1 MLWINIVQ
9 NKGMPVPN
17 GKRRTNVFALALASA
32 AGSAV
37 SLLLCQLLWAESGRS
52 RIQSF
57 SDTLLRHSESV
68 AGNIS
73 DAVADLDRSEQ
84 ADCSAA
90 DLADMKRVMF
100 EYRFIKD
107 AGRFGDGKIACSAV
121 WGEVATPFD
130 LAAHTMVTRNQL
142 MLWVRTPS
150 YSLPGRAFDMTGT
163 RRSFVVT
170 SPTAFAPFEN
180 GGPELAALVTSHDG
194 KVIMR
199 RFGRIEA
206 GADTLARRQV
216 RTCSQRYDI
225 CVTGQIDSNIFT
237 AAHNGVLILTAGL
250 GAMLGALLWA
260 ALASFFPRNR
270 TLAAKLEA
278 AIEADEITLL
288 YQPIVQASSGQLMG
302 FEALARWHD
311 KGLGEIRPD
320 IFIGKAAE
328 IGMAAMLN
336 RSIICRAL
344 RECATRLGREP
355 HLYLSINLAIDA
367 LLDQAVVELLVAET
381 RKHGIAPGQIALE
394 ILEGTTTEISRMQ
407 AGVQEVR
414 RLGFQ
419 VFIDDFGTGY
429 SGLAYLGR
437 LDVDKIKIDRIFTQ
451 AAGTGSAAAM
461 ILLKIF
467 EVAKD
472 IDTGVVF
479 EGVETPEQMRAIL
492 DFCPDAL
499 AQGWLYSKAVPVG
512 AIASSYAL
520 R

>member
-1 MLWINIVQ
+1 
-9 NKGMPVPN
+9 MPN
-17 GKRRTNVFALALASA
+17 RKRRFHGIALALAGA
-32 AGSAV
+32 AGIAI
-37 SLLLCQLLWAESGRS
+37 SLLLCQLLWAESGKN

-57 SDTLLRHSESV
+57 ANTLLRHSESV

-73 DAVADLDRSEQ
+73 DAVADLDRSER

-107 AGRFGDGKIACSAV
+107 AGRFGDGKIACSSV
-121 WGEVATPFD
+121 WGNVATPFD
-130 LAAHTMVTRNQL
+130 LNAHTMVTRNNL
-142 MLWVRTPS
+142 LLWVRTPS
-150 YSLPGRAFDMTGT
+150 YSMPGRTFDMTGT

-180 GGPELAALVTSHDG
+180 GAPEVAALVTSADG
-194 KVIMR
+194 KVVMR
-199 RFGRIEA
+199 RFGQVEE
-206 GADTLARRQV
+206 GGDNLARRQV

-237 AAHNGVLILTAGL
+237 RAHNGILILTAGL

-260 ALASFFPRNR
+260 ALANFFRRNR
-270 TLAAKLEA
+270 TLAAKLAA
-278 AIEADEITLL
+278 AIEADDISLL

-311 KGLGEIRPD
+311 KELGDIRPD

-328 IGMAAMLN
+328 IGMAAVLN

-344 RECATRLGREP
+344 RECAARLKREP
-355 HLYLSINLAIDA
+355 HLYLSINLEIDA
-367 LLDQAVVELLVAET
+367 LLDQTMVELLLGET
-381 RKHGIAPGQIALE
+381 RRHGIAPRQIAIE

-407 AGVQEVR
+407 AGIEEVR

-451 AAGTGSAAAM
+451 AAGTESAAAM

-492 DFCPDAL
+492 AFCPDAL
-499 AQGWLYSKAVPVG
+499 AQGWLYSKAVPVET
-512 AIASSYAL
+512 IASAYAL
-520 R
+520 Q